1 MIENVDHYNWDYR
14 LVIEIVN
21 RYGWDYRLL
30 IENDGRYGPKSDW
43 ILRLT
48 IAMVEKKI
56 GVWKRSSRDCR
67 SRTPTAMVEKFGRGW
82 RLLLASVQVL
92 DGVMVHRIFK
102 EKQIYI
108 RPVEDICDVGI
119 SSTKRSLETSN
130 EDEDRVETPK
140 AKVTLSF
147 RMSTFWLFFFYHT
160 LANYKAIF
168 IWPSIKR
175 RGWGRGW
182 NIAYFAPLWHWTA
195 LHKVK
200 FSCSSRLK
208 KYIRGSKLLGK
219 GNLRS

>member
-1 MIENVDHYNWDYR
+1 MR
-14 LVIEIVN
+14 LSIGDRDRQLLWLRLSIADWEWWSLWSKKRLNIKTDDC
-21 RYGWDYRLL
+21 YGW
-30 IENDGRYGPKSDW
+30 KKDW
-43 ILRLT
+43 CLET
-48 IAMVEKKI
+48 IVQ
-56 GVWKRSSRDCR
+56 R

-82 RLLLASVQVL
+82 RLLLVSVQVL

-208 KYIRGSKLLGK
+208 KYIRGPKLLGK